1 MKDFRRNNTIPNES
15 KKEKLTELNYVDK
28 ADKVMQNMTRTY
40 YTKNGKERK
49 KIDLS
54 TSKIR
59 KLLAMISE
67 LYNDVSREGINKKEK
82 LSDEMLSRIQYIKM
96 YFAYEAG
103 RENGRENQVKD
114 FVNKADIFEIIDD
127 IGSDRKKL
135 INFCHYMEA
144 LVAYRKYYAPD
155 KE

>member
-1 MKDFRRNNTIPNES
+1 MKDFRRNNIIPNES

-28 ADKVMQNMTRTY
+28 ADKVMQSII
-40 YTKNGKERK
+40 YTKNGK
-49 KIDLS
+49 KIKETCLS

-103 RENGRENQVKD
+103 RENQVREFVKE
-114 FVNKADIFEIIDD
+114 ADIFAIITD
-127 IGSDRKKL
+127 IGRDRKKL

>member
-40 YTKNGKERK
+40 YTKNGKERR

-103 RENGRENQVKD
+103 RENQVGY
-114 FVNKADIFEIIDD
+114 FVKEADIFEIIDD

>member
-1 MKDFRRNNTIPNES
+1 MKDFRRNNIIPNES
-15 KKEKLTELNYVDK
+15 KKEKLTELNYVNK
-28 ADKVMQNMTRTY
+28 ADKVMQNMTKTY
-40 YTKNGKERK
+40 YTKNGKERR

-103 RENGRENQVKD
+103 RENQVREFVKE
-114 FVNKADIFEIIDD
+114 ADIFAIITD
-127 IGSDRKKL
+127 IGRDRKKL

>member
-1 MKDFRRNNTIPNES
+1 MKDFRRNNIIPNES

-28 ADKVMQNMTRTY
+28 ADKVMQSII
-40 YTKNGKERK
+40 YTKNGK
-49 KIDLS
+49 KIKETCLS

>member
-1 MKDFRRNNTIPNES
+1 MKDFIRNNIIPNES

-40 YTKNGKERK
+40 YTKNGKERR
-49 KIDLS
+49 KIDFLS

-103 RENGRENQVKD
+103 RENQVKD